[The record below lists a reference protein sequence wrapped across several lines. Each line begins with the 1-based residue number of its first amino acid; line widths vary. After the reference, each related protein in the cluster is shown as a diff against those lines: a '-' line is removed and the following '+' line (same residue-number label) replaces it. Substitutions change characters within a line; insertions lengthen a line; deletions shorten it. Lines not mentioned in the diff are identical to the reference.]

1 MMEAQKQH
9 QIQSNNVPSN
19 LDIGLDDNFMDSMH
33 MNLNQQP
40 DDEIEMAQMQG
51 MFAG

>member
-9 QIQSNNVPSN
+9 QIQNNNVSSN
-19 LDIGLDDNFMDSMH
+19 LDIGLDDNFMDK
-33 MNLNQQP
+33 
-40 DDEIEMAQMQG
+40 DEIEMAQMQG